1 MNKTTKAMMFGTVIA
16 AIVTG
21 CVTNSATMSNDDD
34 IGRYNR
40 AKEIQRIVGNALSK
54 DATSNSVE
62 WCWAVLQDVET
73 GDLLFAGGMVCGIHM
88 GLFGAPWG
96 SAVLSQDEMRKRL
109 SDPAR
114 ETDSE
119 INVTGIKRDF
129 MEWIYPVD
137 YWEGF
142 NSSFCAKA
150 SGFFSADK
158 PQYYAAVCIVT
169 PSVKGGEDAANAAAR
184 QALGRIVSGMRAHDD
199 GGKAD

>member
-1 MNKTTKAMMFGTVIA
+1 MNKTTRAIALCAAVAAMMV
-16 AIVTG
+16 G
-21 CVTNSATMSNDDD
+21 CATNSATTTSGDDLE
-34 IGRYNR
+34 RLYR
-40 AKEIQRIVGNALSK
+40 AEAIEQIVGIALSEA
-54 DATSNSVE
+54 ATSNSVE

-184 QALGRIVSGMRAHDD
+184 QALGRIVSGMRAHED